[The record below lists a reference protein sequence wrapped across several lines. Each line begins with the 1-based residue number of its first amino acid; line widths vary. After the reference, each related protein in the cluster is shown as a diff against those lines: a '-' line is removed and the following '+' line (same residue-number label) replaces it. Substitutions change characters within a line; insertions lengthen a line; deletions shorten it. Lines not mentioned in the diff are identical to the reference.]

1 MSPAAPLSAMFP
13 TSDAVPPQARPPSPT
28 ARILVNGE
36 LRLWD
41 GPRREI
47 SSPLW
52 LRAAADAEPTSPVL
66 GEAPSVS
73 VEVALEALAA
83 ARRAWSFGTG
93 AWPTMRVEDRIE
105 AVEKFL
111 RGMVAMREPVCR
123 LIMWEIAKSWTDAQA
138 EFDRTV
144 QYIRDTIEALK
155 DLDRQ
160 SARLQFKDGIIAQIR
175 RAPLG
180 VTLCMGPFNYPL
192 NETMTTLIPA
202 LIMGNTCVV
211 KLPRYGVLLWDPLL
225 EAFQSSFPP
234 GVINIINGEGQKII
248 PPLLHSGQ
256 VDVLA
261 FIGSSK
267 AADSIKAAHPHPHR
281 LRSILGLDAK
291 NPAVILQDADLAL
304 TVSECIKGTLGFNGQ
319 RCTALKMLFV
329 HERVADRFIADLAT
343 AVDGLLNHLPWTPGV
358 RLTPLAEPGKAAR
371 LDAYVQDALQHGA
384 TLVNAASGGGSSSYS
399 AYHPAVLTNVRPD
412 MRIYHEEQFGPI
424 LPIAVIRDAQEFI
437 EYITASNFG
446 QQASIFGQDP
456 REIGQ
461 LIDMLS
467 NQVCR
472 INLNTQCQ
480 RGPDIF
486 PFTGRKDSA
495 EGTLSTSDALRSFSI
510 RSMVAAPAS
519 QPGKRLVREILD
531 NDDSHFLSTD
541 IIL

>member
-1 MSPAAPLSAMFP
+1 
-13 TSDAVPPQARPPSPT
+13 
-28 ARILVNGE
+28 
-36 LRLWD
+36 
-41 GPRREI
+41 
-47 SSPLW
+47 
-52 LRAAADAEPTSPVL
+52 
-66 GEAPSVS
+66 
-73 VEVALEALAA
+73 
-83 ARRAWSFGTG
+83 
-93 AWPTMRVEDRIE
+93 
-105 AVEKFL
+105 
-111 RGMVAMREPVCR
+111 
-123 LIMWEIAKSWTDAQA
+123 
-138 EFDRTV
+138 
-144 QYIRDTIEALK
+144 
-155 DLDRQ
+155 
-160 SARLQFKDGIIAQIR
+160 
-175 RAPLG
+175 
-180 VTLCMGPFNYPL
+180 
-192 NETMTTLIPA
+192 
-202 LIMGNTCVV
+202 
-211 KLPRYGVLLWDPLL
+211 
-225 EAFQSSFPP
+225 
-234 GVINIINGEGQKII
+234 
-248 PPLLHSGQ
+248 
-256 VDVLA
+256 
-261 FIGSSK
+261 
-267 AADSIKAAHPHPHR
+267 
-281 LRSILGLDAK
+281 
-291 NPAVILQDADLAL
+291 
-304 TVSECIKGTLGFNGQ
+304 
-319 RCTALKMLFV
+319 
-329 HERVADRFIADLAT
+329 
-343 AVDGLLNHLPWTPGV
+343 V